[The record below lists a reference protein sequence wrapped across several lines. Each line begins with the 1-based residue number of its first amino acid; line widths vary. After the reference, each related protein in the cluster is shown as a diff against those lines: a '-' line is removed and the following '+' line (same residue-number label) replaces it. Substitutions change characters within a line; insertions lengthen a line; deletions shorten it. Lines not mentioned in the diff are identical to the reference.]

1 MMIVELQAR
10 LAGYTD
16 RSGEPGHGRRRRG
29 GGASV
34 PLRGAPATRRG
45 ATTRTCFTQ
54 FVRESRNLRH
64 TNISYTREHSSLLT
78 NRAKPFSL
86 CKEDD
91 QCTNTSRDYSNCN
104 AIVLCVDEKACDVRR
119 TGRSDHMLDA
129 DAVMECGVLL
139 W

>member
-1 MMIVELQAR
+1 MLIVELQAR
-10 LAGYTD
+10 LAGYRD
-16 RSGEPGHGRRRRG
+16 RSEPGQGRRRRG

-34 PLRGAPATRRG
+34 PLRGEPATRRA

-64 TNISYTREHSSLLT
+64 TNISYTREHCSLLT
-78 NRAKPFSL
+78 NQATPISL
-86 CKEDD
+86 CSEDD
-91 QCTNTSRDYSNCN
+91 QCTNSSRDYRNCN
-104 AIVLCVDEKACDVRR
+104 AIVLCFDEKACDVRR

>member
-10 LAGYTD
+10 LADYRD
-16 RSGEPGHGRRRRG
+16 RSDEPGHGRKRRG

-64 TNISYTREHSSLLT
+64 MNISYTRERSSLPT
-78 NRAKPFSL
+78 NRAEPFSL

-91 QCTNTSRDYSNCN
+91 QCTNCSWGYWNCI
-104 AIVLCVDEKACDVRR
+104 AIVLCVDEKACDVSR
-119 TGRSDHMLDA
+119 TCRSDHMLDA

>member
-1 MMIVELQAR
+1 MIIVELQAR
-10 LAGYTD
+10 LVGYRD
-16 RSGEPGHGRRRRG
+16 RSGMLRQGRRRRG

-64 TNISYTREHSSLLT
+64 MNISYSREHCSLLT
-78 NRAKPFSL
+78 NRAKPISL
-86 CKEDD
+86 CSADD
-91 QCTNTSRDYSNCN
+91 QSTNSSRNYWNCN
-104 AIVLCVDEKACDVRR
+104 AIVLCVDEKARDVRR
-119 TGRSDHMLDA
+119 TGQSDHMLDA
-129 DAVMECGVLL
+129 DAVMECGALL

>member
-1 MMIVELQAR
+1 MIVEPQAQ
-10 LAGYTD
+10 LAGVP
-16 RSGEPGHGRRRRG
+16 RQGRRRRG

-34 PLRGAPATRRG
+34 PLRGARATRRG

-54 FVRESRNLRH
+54 FVRESRYLRH
-64 TNISYTREHSSLLT
+64 TYISYTREHCSLPT
-78 NRAKPFSL
+78 NRANPISL
-86 CKEDD
+86 CEDD
-91 QCTNTSRDYSNCN
+91 QCTNSTRDYWNCN

-119 TGRSDHMLDA
+119 TGWSDHMLDA